1 MRQGNKTDHQDKAQR
16 DSYRGVWVFA
26 DHRNY
31 FQDRVTLQIL
41 AKGRDL
47 ARDLETEVA
56 VVVLGHGVSEFVM
69 EYVAH
74 GADIVYLV
82 EDPRLE
88 KYNVDVYTTVV
99 CQLVEQHRPEILLV
113 GATDFGREFAPR
125 VAKRLATGLSADCVA
140 LEIDSKEKI
149 LLQTSPSFEGSV
161 LATVVNPTARPQMA
175 TVRPGT
181 FKERKHDYSRKA
193 RLVKPEMDLEH
204 GVSRMEVLRVRKQPH
219 RGVDLG
225 VAEIVICGGRGM
237 GGKKAFDLLR
247 RLGRFLEAEVGATRP
262 PVSEGWIESDRL
274 IGQTGKAIKPRLLIT
289 CGTSGA
295 VQYTTGIQNSEY
307 IIAINKDPDAPI
319 FQTADFG
326 TVGDARQILYH
337 LIMQLEKSAHG

>member
-1 MRQGNKTDHQDKAQR
+1 
-16 DSYRGVWVFA
+16 
-26 DHRNY
+26 
-31 FQDRVTLQIL
+31 
-41 AKGRDL
+41 
-47 ARDLETEVA
+47 
-56 VVVLGHGVSEFVM
+56 M

-82 EDPRLE
+82 EDPMLKR
-88 KYNVDVYTTVV
+88 YNVDIYTTVV
-99 CQLVEQHRPEILLV
+99 CQLAERYRPEVLLV

-140 LEIDSKEKI
+140 LDVDSKEKT

-161 LATVVNPTARPQMA
+161 LATVVNPAARPQMA

-181 FKERKHDYSRKA
+181 FKERKHDYHRKA
-193 RLVKPEMDLEH
+193 RLIKPDIDLEEK
-204 GVSRMEVLRVRKQPH
+204 SPRMEVLKMRKQPR

-225 VAEIVICGGRGM
+225 VAEIVVCGGRGM
-237 GGKKAFDLLR
+237 GGKKAFDLLK
-247 RLGRFLEAEVGATRP
+247 RLARFLEAEVGATRP
-262 PVSEGWIESDRL
+262 PVSDGWIASDRL

-295 VQYTTGIQNSEY
+295 VQYTTGIQSAEY

-326 TVGDARQILYH
+326 TVGDARQILHH
-337 LIMQLEKSAHG
+337 LIMRLEKATHG